1 MPQSNCYKKNYMK
14 IMLVKKIIN
23 EGVRVLELT
32 GCENVSKGELDIL
45 KEEYILHMKEKIVL
59 TLKC

>member
-1 MPQSNCYKKNYMK
+1 MK

-23 EGVRVLELT
+23 EGVKVLEVT